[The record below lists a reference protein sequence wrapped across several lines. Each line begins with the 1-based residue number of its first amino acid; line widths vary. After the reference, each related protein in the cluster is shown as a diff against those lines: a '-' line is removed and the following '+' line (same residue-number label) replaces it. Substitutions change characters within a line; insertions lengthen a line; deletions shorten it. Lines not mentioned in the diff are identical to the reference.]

1 VPKLRNKV
9 LPPIKEAVRSVK
21 DAMTDPRRLLR
32 VCAGTLM
39 QKILFALTLSSSVMA
54 YGGGLNFGEA
64 IFVNTA
70 VSLLIAFIPV
80 PGGIGVGEAGL
91 TAGMVAVGISPEVA
105 AAAAITHRLCT
116 AYIPPVFGAY
126 TSKWLTDHD
135 YL

>member
-1 VPKLRNKV
+1 MVIGAIVTFSVPKLRNKV
-9 LPPIKEAVRSVK
+9 LPPMMEAVRSVK

-105 AAAAITHRLCT
+105 AAAAITHR
-116 AYIPPVFGAY
+116 AAIR
-126 TSKWLTDHD
+126 
-135 YL
+135 